1 MLVLSR
7 RPDQKIVFPSIGVTI
22 NVLKVRGGVAKIG
35 IDAPRELEILREEVA
50 TNQGGATSS
59 ADRPSM
65 LVNKS
70 QHDLRN
76 RLNTARLAVYLA
88 QLQIHQGDNAEAAK
102 TLETVVEGFKEA
114 EKIMAAQRSPQKLR
128 ALLVDDDRNER
139 ELLASCLKSFGYDV
153 ETAGDGVEALE
164 YLQEHQL
171 PDVVLLDMAMPVCDG
186 PLAVRHIR
194 ETPWMRNL
202 KVFGVSGADPGEAGV
217 AIGPEGVDGWFKK
230 PLDPARMIGQIRQE
244 TFGSITTV

>member
-7 RPDQKIVFPSIGVTI
+7 RPDQKIVFPSVGITI
-22 NVLKVRGGVAKIG
+22 KVLKVRGGIAKIG
-35 IDAPRELEILREEVA
+35 IDAPRELEIFREEIA
-50 TNQGGATSS
+50 TQQSEITSS
-59 ADRPSM
+59 VERNAPVPSPR
-65 LVNKS
+65 

-76 RLNTARLAVYLA
+76 RLNSARLAVHLA
-88 QLQIHQGDNAEAAK
+88 QLQLSQGETAQAAE
-102 TLETVVEGFKEA
+102 TLETVIAGFREA
-114 EKIMAAQRSPQKLR
+114 DKIMEAQSRQKLR

-139 ELLASCLKSFGYDV
+139 ELLAACLKSFGYQV

-164 YLQEHQL
+164 YLQGHHM

-194 ETPWMRNL
+194 DTPAMRNL
-202 KVFGVSGADPGEAGV
+202 KVFGVSGADPDDVGV

-230 PLDPARMIGQIRQE
+230 PLDPEEMIGKLRRE
-244 TFGSITTV
+244 TSRSIVTV